1 MNKLAVLFMVGSLV
15 VSGATMGL
23 NTVKAEDK
31 KPAETKIIDK
41 DKDKDL
47 KETNKDFFA
56 YPGDTDFRE
65 VDKNF
70 FATPDKILPKTGG
83 DKLLSQI
90 LKKDKKLTKAEKK
103 TVKEKYK
110 KIVKTRKEIEATEN
124 KIEKITNKI
133 TDNWAIEGE
142 INEISSKN
150 KSLWDKLYKKATDK
164 DLEIKDMVKFIQ
176 SSKALTDE
184 EKATL
189 IKQQEELTKLSEEY
203 NKQCKKVQ
211 KATKDLIDKRDGLY
225 KDIENLMDEMRPLA
239 NKLGKKFKENFGF
252 ADMMPL
258 K

>member
-1 MNKLAVLFMVGSLV
+1 
-15 VSGATMGL
+15 MGL

-41 DKDKDL
+41 DKDL
-47 KETNKDFFA
+47 KETDKDFFA
-56 YPGDTDFRE
+56 YPGNTDFRE
-65 VDKNF
+65 LDKNF

-103 TVKEKYK
+103 TVKDKYK
-110 KIVKTRKEIEATEN
+110 KIVKTRKEIEATAN

-142 INEISSKN
+142 LNKINGENQSI
-150 KSLWDKLYKKATDK
+150 WDKLYEKATDK

-176 SSKALTDE
+176 SSTALTDD

-189 IKQQEELTKLSEEY
+189 IKQQEELDKLGEEY
-203 NKQCKKVQ
+203 KKQYEKVEE
-211 KATKDLIDKRDGLY
+211 ATKDLKAKLDGLY
-225 KDIENLMDEMRPLA
+225 KDIENLMDEMKPLA

-252 ADMMPL
+252 ADML
-258 K
+258 AY